1 MPYSVENTVNYFNNM
16 AILNKRVSQSQKS
29 RDTSLSFSTLSMSLK
44 FSRKIV
50 KVFHMCLQDISQINF

>member
-44 FSRKIV
+44 FSRKVV
-50 KVFHMCLQDISQINF
+50 KVFHRCLQDISQINF